1 MVKKI
6 GELTIPQLLFYIGV
20 ILLLVSSTGG
30 LVLLSYVV
38 FTYNAAAGVLLFL
51 AVVGITLVGLTG
63 VVNE

>member
-1 MVKKI
+1 MKKI